1 MHVRSLGLRRPTYS
15 QLLKYVCIY
24 VCKRSCQTLFRGLST
39 RASRKPFLLSLSLFS
54 RSLSARRCSL
64 TRRFTDLL
72 VNGTPF
78 SCTRGGNR
86 LHSLLDAIQTVCAGE
101 DTSFVRLVDFFF
113 GGGFSTLSRLEER
126 NFENFGNLVGKN
138 IFWEALKSNISN

>member
-113 GGGFSTLSRLEER
+113 WRRIFNALEIGGTKLRE
-126 NFENFGNLVGKN
+126 
-138 IFWEALKSNISN
+138 FWEPRWEKHLLGSVEV